1 MSQQPALQPFEDA
14 ALKVFL
20 GELRWLD
27 CDAQGR
33 TVWARLPRRPS
44 RVWVQA
50 RGWPGTLALQRVAW
64 LQGHVVCRDGDDVVD
79 LDDGSAVITRS
90 LDVGDLL
97 TAQPA
102 AGGCL
107 QVGRYVSCICAVEA
121 LPEGLWGV
129 DLRVE
134 SAREV
139 GGPGGA
145 LSEPAWWLEVAEAH
159 RRLEAAASAAAGPG

>member
-44 RVWVQA
+44 RVWV
-50 RGWPGTLALQRVAW
+50 
-64 LQGHVVCRDGDDVVD
+64 QGHVVCRDGDDVVD

>member
-44 RVWVQA
+44 RVWVQ
-50 RGWPGTLALQRVAW
+50 
-64 LQGHVVCRDGDDVVD
+64 GHVVCRDGDDVVD

-107 QVGRYVSCICAVEA
+107 QA

>member
-44 RVWVQA
+44 RVWVQ
-50 RGWPGTLALQRVAW
+50 
-64 LQGHVVCRDGDDVVD
+64 GHVVCRDGDDVVD
-79 LDDGSAVITRS
+79 LDDGSAVMSLSWVAQSSTRS